1 MAAGISSPTC
11 RDTILLLVNNARLL
25 STRYSATAADYILT
39 ATGGSRLETGEM
51 RYDRKGIFGATPD
64 RSAMQR
70 LITCIK
76 IHLLDVVVVQT
87 DRETRLALRMRQP

>member
-1 MAAGISSPTC
+1 
-11 RDTILLLVNNARLL
+11 
-25 STRYSATAADYILT
+25 
-39 ATGGSRLETGEM
+39 M